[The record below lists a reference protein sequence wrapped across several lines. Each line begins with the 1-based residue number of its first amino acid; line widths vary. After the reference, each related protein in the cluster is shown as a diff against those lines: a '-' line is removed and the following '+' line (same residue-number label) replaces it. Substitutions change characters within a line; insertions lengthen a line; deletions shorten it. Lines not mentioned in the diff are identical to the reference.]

1 MDEDELKTYKALDG
15 GGELSLHVVASIWW
29 ERDQGLEQIENI
41 KRLRKEYT
49 AGHVDAGTVKIMQD
63 GVMENYTAVML
74 EPYLQKDGDVR
85 GIPMVDP
92 ERLKQIV
99 TQLDADGFQVH
110 FHAIGDGAVR
120 EVLDAIEA
128 ARTRNGD
135 LGHRD
140 HISHLELIDK
150 ADVPRFRELGVIANF
165 QPFWAFADEY
175 ITDLTIPFMGP
186 ERSSRLYPIGTL

>member
-1 MDEDELKTYKALDG
+1 
-15 GGELSLHVVASIWW
+15 
-29 ERDQGLEQIENI
+29 
-41 KRLRKEYT
+41 
-49 AGHVDAGTVKIMQD
+49 
-63 GVMENYTAVML
+63 
-74 EPYLQKDGDVR
+74 
-85 GIPMVDP
+85 MVDP

-120 EVLDAIEA
+120 EVLDAIQA
-128 ARTRNGD
+128 ARTKNGD

-140 HISHLELIDK
+140 HISHIELIDK
-150 ADVPRFRELGVIANF
+150 ADVPRFRELGVIANY

-186 ERSSRLYPIGTL
+186 ERSSRLYAINTL